1 MEAEKQINT
10 MPMLSVS
17 GLSIAFGGLRALDDV
32 SFDVTPGEVFSI
44 IGPNG
49 SGKTTALNCIGGEY
63 RPDTGGVRFM
73 GQDITGLPPHRI
85 ARMGISRTF
94 QNLELFPTMTTLE
107 NILVGR
113 HIHQQHA
120 PGGDVLRSLLSFVR
134 PGAKD
139 ETAQY
144 RAADEIIQWMGLSA
158 VRNVETAE
166 LSYGQ
171 KKLVELARAVVMEPR
186 LLLLD
191 EPSGGMS
198 AVEKARFVTRIGDLK
213 KRAGMTIVL
222 VEHDMNLVMEVSDE
236 IVVLNFGRVI
246 ARGTPREVQT
256 HPDVLAAYLGE
267 DYTHG

>member
-1 MEAEKQINT
+1 METGKQTNT
-10 MPMLSVS
+10 APMLSVS
-17 GLSIAFGGLRALDDV
+17 RLSIAFGGLRALDDV
-32 SFDVTPGEVFSI
+32 SFDVAPGTIFSI

-63 RPDTGGVRFM
+63 RPDTGSVQFM
-73 GQDITGLPPHRI
+73 GQDVTGSPPHRI

-113 HIHQQHA
+113 HIHQQKR
-120 PGGDVLRSLLSFVR
+120 PGGDILRSLCSFVR
-134 PGAKD
+134 PGAKS

-144 RAADEIIQWMGLSA
+144 RAADEIIDYLRLTH
-158 VRNVETAE
+158 VRDAETAG

-171 KKLVELARAVVMEPR
+171 KKLVELARALAMEPR

-198 AVEKARFVTRIGDLK
+198 AVEKGRFVERIGDLK

-222 VEHDMNLVMEVSDE
+222 VEHDMNLVMDVSDE

-246 ARGTPREVQT
+246 ARGTPKEVQT
-256 HPDVLAAYLGE
+256 HPDVLSAYLGE
-267 DYTHG
+267 DYNHG